1 MSDYRI
7 SVSAPDGL
15 NSYTPEY
22 RLAEYL
28 EAVLNAAM
36 EDLVEWANLSMKHQ
50 ATALTKTIRGTS

>member
-28 EAVLNAAM
+28 EAILNQASD
-36 EDLVEWANLSMKHQ
+36 DLVDWARKQIQQQ
-50 ATALTKTIRGTS
+50 AADVAGRLAS